1 MEKNFKVY
9 RYPDG
14 DLNTYYQTRRK
25 LTGNYASEEYFFQTI
40 RDSRFRADDA
50 DQSHLFFIPI
60 SCHKMRAKIQKHFQ
74 WNSPPIR
81 YDTFHMVMYDLW
93 LHHHVIK
100 Y

>member
-60 SCHKMRAKIQKHFQ
+60 SCHKMRAKGTPFENMTIIVQNYVESLTLKYPY
-74 WNSPPIR
+74 WNR
-81 YDTFHMVMYDLW
+81 T
-93 LHHHVIK
+93 
-100 Y
+100 